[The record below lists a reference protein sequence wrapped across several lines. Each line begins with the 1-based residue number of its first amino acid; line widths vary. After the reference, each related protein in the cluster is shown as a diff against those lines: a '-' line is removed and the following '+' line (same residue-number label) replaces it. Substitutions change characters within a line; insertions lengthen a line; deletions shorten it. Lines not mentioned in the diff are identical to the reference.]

1 MNINKERQASGTP
14 STALTR
20 LVSILLIIVAVSI
33 PLLLI
38 LHEIGSFEQLLANAA
53 LEPLFR
59 QMLIA
64 GIVAWMIWLV
74 WLAISL
80 LIGTSGTSKPESH
93 RLVQEREDLSAKRRE
108 A

>member
-1 MNINKERQASGTP
+1 MLLRASHRKAWFHWIGMIGGI
-14 STALTR
+14 A
-20 LVSILLIIVAVSI
+20 IL
-33 PLLLI
+33 
-38 LHEIGSFEQLLANAA
+38 IGSFEQLLANAA

-59 QMLIA
+59 PMLIA
-64 GIVAWMIWLV
+64 GIVAWMIGLV

-93 RLVQEREDLSAKRRE
+93 CLVQEREDLLAKRRE